1 MKKNFKK
8 SEIKN
13 ILKIKDPFLMIDKVK
28 VINQNK
34 IVEGQKKIKKDD
46 WFLKSHFFNNDP
58 VMPGTLL
65 TEAMLQTTIINLYED
80 KKKIKKYF
88 IVKSESNY
96 FFKISKTC
104 TLKIVSKILSK
115 KNGIIIAHNT
125 IYLKD
130 RIVSNGKFKY
140 IDPVKFNLNKL

>member
-80 KKKIKKYF
+80 KKK
-88 IVKSESNY
+88 
-96 FFKISKTC
+96 
-104 TLKIVSKILSK
+104 
-115 KNGIIIAHNT
+115 
-125 IYLKD
+125 
-130 RIVSNGKFKY
+130 
-140 IDPVKFNLNKL
+140 